1 MPHATHLATD
11 RSPALSRLGYPLLL
25 GILLTSPL
33 AQAGGAHGQHAA
45 QMGHPADA
53 TQATRTIELSMDD
66 RMRFSKPEI
75 QIKRGETV
83 RFVLNNEG
91 RLKHEMVLGTDKEI
105 KEHAKLMA
113 KFPNMEHEDAN
124 SANLAPGAQGEITW
138 KFTRSGTFSYAC
150 LLPGHYEAGMH
161 GRIVVR

>member
-1 MPHATHLATD
+1 MPHATRLAND
-11 RSPALSRLGYPLLL
+11 RAPAPYLLGYPLLL
-25 GILLTSPL
+25 GILLAAPL
-33 AQAGGAHGQHAA
+33 AKAGGTHGQHAA
-45 QMGHPADA
+45 AMGHPAEA
-53 TQATRTIELSMDD
+53 AQATRTVELSMDD

-83 RFVLNNEG
+83 RFVLHNQG

-124 SANLAPGAQGEITW
+124 SASVAPSAQGEITW
-138 KFTRSGTFSYAC
+138 KFTRNGTFSYAC

>member
-1 MPHATHLATD
+1 MPQALRLATD
-11 RSPALSRLGYPLLL
+11 HSPALSLLGYTLLL
-25 GILLTSPL
+25 GILLASPL
-33 AQAGGAHGQHAA
+33 AQASGTHGQHASR
-45 QMGHPADA
+45 MGHPADA
-53 TQATRTIELSMDD
+53 AQATRIIELSMDD
-66 RMRFSKPEI
+66 RMRYSKPEI

-83 RFVLNNEG
+83 RFVLHNQG

-113 KFPNMEHEDAN
+113 KFPTMEHEDAN

-138 KFTRSGTFSYAC
+138 KFTRSGTFTYAC